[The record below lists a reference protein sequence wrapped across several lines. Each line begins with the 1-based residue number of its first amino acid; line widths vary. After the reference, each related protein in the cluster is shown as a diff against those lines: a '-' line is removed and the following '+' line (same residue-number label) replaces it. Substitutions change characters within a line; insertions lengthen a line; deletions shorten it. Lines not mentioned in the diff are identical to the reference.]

1 MQLVDEMHNLEMVIQ
16 LEHSIQQSSTLNSM
30 FNIQLCIQDLMLNE
44 IQNYITGLLVILC
57 KLWISQY
64 GIFY

>member
-44 IQNYITGLLVILC
+44 IQNYIT
-57 KLWISQY
+57 
-64 GIFY
+64 